1 MVAAGAPLG
10 TGSASKLGSKNHQGC
25 IEQVTTFQ
33 TSEMRYAT
41 TYDIAGE
48 APDSLAYAV
57 QETELSCDFPMAAMV
72 PVLGQEEPALSPACE
87 SFLRR

>member
-1 MVAAGAPLG
+1 
-10 TGSASKLGSKNHQGC
+10 
-25 IEQVTTFQ
+25 VTTFQ

-87 SFLRR
+87 SFLRRRQGVSLDALRVVCTGELSEEE